1 MQDSNNDIWVFLSH
15 SNKDYEKVRQVRN
28 LLEEQKFRPLMFF
41 LCCLDDDQEI
51 DILIKREIDHR
62 TRFIYCESENS
73 KESKWVQE
81 EVKYIKSKD
90 RVFETIN
97 LDLPIT
103 EIKKQLDSF
112 RKKANIFI
120 SYQRDDTKL
129 AKAIYNRL
137 RKYEFNVWIDS
148 ENIQTGGSFSRQIED
163 AILNAVNNGYV
174 IALLNERILNP
185 QGWMRVE
192 LKKALQESVHPE
204 RTIIPVVQDSSLWNK
219 LSNDL
224 GLQSLHSINEIDSSV
239 VEPTKRCNYIVDEF
253 IMRVL
258 PPGAILS
265 HAKNFEKGF
274 YGFKDLEEAKKLYSL
289 CFKIAERQEKSGNTA
304 GYGVLGFCYEHG
316 YGTEKNL
323 GMAIDY
329 YREAAKNSPQYQDD
343 YKRLYKQL
351 YGREI
356 ETSNETVGLWNAIK
370 KIWKK
375 NTI

>member
-1 MQDSNNDIWVFLSH
+1 MTNDNEIWVFLSH

-51 DILIKREIDHR
+51 DNLIKREIDHR

-97 LDLPIT
+97 LDLPIM
-103 EIKKQLDSF
+103 EINKQLDTF

-137 RKYEFNVWIDS
+137 RKYEFNVWIAS
-148 ENIQTGGSFSRQIED
+148 ENIQNGGLFSRQIED

-185 QGWMRVE
+185 QGWTRAD
-192 LKKALQESVHPE
+192 LTKALQESVHPE

-239 VEPTKRCNYIVDEF
+239 VEPTKRCDYIVNEF

-265 HAKNFEKGF
+265 HAQNFEKGF
-274 YGFKDLEEAKKLYSL
+274 YGYKDLEEAKKLYSL
-289 CFKIAERQEKSGNTA
+289 CFKIAEKQEKLGSSA
-304 GYGVLGFCYEHG
+304 GDGVLGYCYEHG

-329 YREAAKNSPQYQDD
+329 YREAAKYFPNYQAD
-343 YKRLYKQL
+343 YKRVYEQL
-351 YGREI
+351 YGHEMKAN
-356 ETSNETVGLWNAIK
+356 SDSVGLWTTIK
-370 KIWKK
+370 RLWKK
-375 NTI
+375 STV

>member
-1 MQDSNNDIWVFLSH
+1 MVENNEIWVFLSH

-28 LLEEQKFRPLMFF
+28 LLEEQRFRPLMFF
-41 LCCLDDDQEI
+41 LCCLNDDHEI
-51 DILIKREIDHR
+51 DNLIKREIDHR

-97 LDLPIT
+97 IDLSLS
-103 EIKKQLDSF
+103 EIKKQLENF

-120 SYQRDDTKL
+120 SYQLDDVEL
-129 AKAIYNRL
+129 AKSIANRL
-137 RKYEFNVWIDS
+137 KKYEFNVWIDS
-148 ENIQTGGSFSRQIED
+148 HELRGGDCYSKEIEN
-163 AILNAVNNGYV
+163 AILRAVNNGYV
-174 IALLNERILNP
+174 ITLLNEKVLDSHRYI
-185 QGWMRVE
+185 RVE
-192 LKKALQESVHPE
+192 LKMALQKGEHPE
-204 RTIIPVVQDSSLWNK
+204 RSIIAVVQNSYLWDSIGEDSELKVLHTIIP
-219 LSNDL
+219 
-224 GLQSLHSINEIDSSV
+224 IDSSFV
-239 VEPTKRCNYIVDEF
+239 QVDARCDFIVDEV

-265 HAKNFEKGF
+265 HAQNFEKGF
-274 YGFKDLEEAKKLYSL
+274 YGYKDLEEAKKLYFL

-304 GYGVLGFCYEHG
+304 GYGVLGFCYEYG

-329 YREAAKNSPQYQDD
+329 YREAAKYFPNYQDD
-343 YKRLYKQL
+343 YKRVYEQL

-356 ETSNETVGLWNAIK
+356 ETSNETIGLWNVIK

>member
-1 MQDSNNDIWVFLSH
+1 MEDNNEIWVFLSH

-28 LLEEQKFRPLMFF
+28 LLEEQTFRPLMFF

-51 DILIKREIDHR
+51 DNLIKREIDHR

-103 EIKKQLDSF
+103 EIKKQLDNF

-148 ENIQTGGSFSRQIED
+148 ENIQTDGIFSRQTED

-185 QGWMRVE
+185 QGWTRVE
-192 LKKALQESVHPE
+192 LKDT
-204 RTIIPVVQDSSLWNK
+204 RDRY
-219 LSNDL
+219 LSR
-224 GLQSLHSINEIDSSV
+224 GGI
-239 VEPTKRCNYIVDEF
+239 
-253 IMRVL
+253 
-258 PPGAILS
+258 
-265 HAKNFEKGF
+265 
-274 YGFKDLEEAKKLYSL
+274 
-289 CFKIAERQEKSGNTA
+289 
-304 GYGVLGFCYEHG
+304 
-316 YGTEKNL
+316 
-323 GMAIDY
+323 
-329 YREAAKNSPQYQDD
+329 
-343 YKRLYKQL
+343 KQL
-351 YGREI
+351 K
-356 ETSNETVGLWNAIK
+356 V
-370 KIWKK
+370 
-375 NTI
+375 

>member
-1 MQDSNNDIWVFLSH
+1 MVENNEIWVFLSH

-51 DILIKREIDHR
+51 DNLIKREIDHR

-148 ENIQTGGSFSRQIED
+148 ENIQIGGIFSRQIED

-185 QGWMRVE
+185 QGWTRVE
-192 LKKALQESVHPE
+192 LKKALQESDHPE

-304 GYGVLGFCYEHG
+304 GYGVLGYCYEHG

-329 YREAAKNSPQYQDD
+329 YREAAKSFPQYQDD

-356 ETSNETVGLWNAIK
+356 KTSNETVGL
-370 KIWKK
+370 
-375 NTI
+375 